1 MNDEQFLHS
10 LSKATPNLK
19 SVITAAASIAAD
31 MGHEY
36 LSCKHL
42 LLAIIREENPCQQLF
57 IDGEFTFEN
66 VLNALYPHN
75 QK

>member
-1 MNDEQFLHS
+1 MSPEQSLS
-10 LSKATPNLK
+10 LALSKATPNLN
-19 SVITAAASIAAD
+19 SVIIAAASIAKD

-57 IDGEFTFEN
+57 IDGGVEFNN
-66 VLNALYPHN
+66 VKSELFHTNS
-75 QK
+75 